1 METKHYKNNIRAARV
16 DRGLTQEAV
25 ALDLGVTR
33 QTYGRYEAGER
44 ECGYDTLRT
53 LAAMFGVSI
62 DYLLCTDAETVP
74 SAKEARMLKLFRAIP
89 AHEQAAVMQMIE
101 SFYHVTHPGLSSV
114 ERRAGMSS
122 T

>member
-101 SFYHVTHPGLSSV
+101 SFYHVAHPGLSSV